1 MGISFGY
8 LWSVFTLLL
17 LVGWIVLAVLALVHL
32 RRLAL
37 PETARAVWALLIV
50 VVPLAGAI
58 AFWIVSPGGDR

>member
-58 AFWIVSPGGDR
+58 AFWIVSPGRDG

>member
-1 MGISFGY
+1 MFNFLPIY
-8 LWSVFTLLL
+8 LLNLLL
-17 LVGWIVLAVLALVHL
+17 FVGWVLLAIAALVHL

>member
-17 LVGWIVLAVLALVHL
+17 IVGWIVLAVLALVQL